1 MVKPERKRFAVDAQ
15 VRVTNPG
22 INATVTQ
29 VDDEP
34 TVLGEYWHTV
44 KTEQGERREPG
55 CNIELVPKPELDH
68 SGMKVAE
75 LSSRVEKFRKELNE
89 HAELWG
95 RSLDR
100 TMPDYPIRNHDQIRA
115 QYDGLARQLGT
126 LRPYF
131 KKLGVPTIMG
141 NSYLG
146 HWDAFDSAVS
156 DGVAPRKGQSIQ
168 AVLSQLNQ
176 ALGKLDLLNPDSEF
190 SLDSEPVGP
199 AAPHHVTNIIYN
211 LQGAQSRVNIQSNDL
226 STNVSSVTEPELF
239 SKIRSELSQGIRDE
253 EALREVLTKLDELEA
268 AKGSKNFLSKYQ
280 DFINAAAAH
289 MTILAPFLPAL
300 TQMLK

>member
-1 MVKPERKRFAVDAQ
+1 MTKLEQKRFAVDAE

-29 VDDEP
+29 VDEEP

-44 KTEQGERREPG
+44 KTEHGERREPG
-55 CNIELVPKPELDH
+55 CNIELVPKPKLGH

-75 LSSRVEKFRKELNE
+75 LSSRVERFRKELNE
-89 HAELWG
+89 HVELWG
-95 RSLDR
+95 QSLDH
-100 TMPDYPIRNHDQIRA
+100 TIPDYPIRNHDQIRV

-131 KKLGVPTIMG
+131 QKLGLPTIMG

-156 DGVAPRKGQSIQ
+156 DDVAPRKGQSIQ
-168 AVLSQLNQ
+168 AVLSQLSQ

-190 SLDSEPVGP
+190 SLESEPVGP
-199 AAPHHVTNIIYN
+199 AAPHHVTNIYN
-211 LQGAQSRVNIQSNDL
+211 LQGAQSRVNIQSNDF
-226 STNVSSVTEPELF
+226 STNVSSITGPELF
-239 SKIRSELSQGIRDE
+239 SKIRGELSQGICDE
-253 EALREVLTKLDELEA
+253 DALREVLTKLDELEA
-268 AKGSKNFLSKYQ
+268 ARGSKSFLSKYQ
-280 DFINAAAAH
+280 AFINAAAAH

>member
-1 MVKPERKRFAVDAQ
+1 MIKAERRRFAVNAE

-29 VDDEP
+29 VDEEP

-44 KTEQGERREPG
+44 KTGHGERREPG
-55 CNIELVPKPELDH
+55 CNIELVPKPELGH

-75 LSSRVEKFRKELNE
+75 LSSRVEKFRKELND
-89 HAELWG
+89 HANLWG
-95 RSLDR
+95 RSLDD
-100 TMPDYPIRNHDQIRA
+100 TIPDYPIRNHDQIRA

-131 KKLGVPTIMG
+131 KKLGLPTIMG

-146 HWDAFDSAVS
+146 QWDAFDSAVS
-156 DGVAPRKGQSIQ
+156 DDVAPRKGQSMQ

-176 ALGKLDLLNPDSEF
+176 ALGKLDLLNPDSEL
-190 SLDSEPVGP
+190 SLESEPGP
-199 AAPHHVTNIIYN
+199 AAPHHVTNIYN

-253 EALREVLTKLDELEA
+253 EALREVLTKLDELESA
-268 AKGSKNFLSKYQ
+268 NGSKSFLSKYQ